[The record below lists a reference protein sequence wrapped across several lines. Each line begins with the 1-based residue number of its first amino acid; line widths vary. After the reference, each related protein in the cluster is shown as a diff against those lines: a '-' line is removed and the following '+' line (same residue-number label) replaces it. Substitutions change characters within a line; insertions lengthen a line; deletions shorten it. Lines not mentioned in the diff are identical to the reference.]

1 MSVFAVSFAVYT
13 LAIVAIGVYSA
24 RFAKRSD
31 EDYFLAGRKLGPWV
45 AALSASASSES
56 GWVTLGLVGMA
67 FRTGMAAYWIV
78 PGVLLGFIFN
88 WFVIAGPMQDR
99 SKSLGALTLPDF
111 FSKHFN
117 ERVPVVRLLSV
128 VVILTA
134 MWLYVAAQ
142 FSAAGDAFDA
152 AFDNIDYRVGV
163 LIGAGIVLAYT
174 VIGGFRAACW
184 TDFVQG
190 LLMVGVLVIF
200 PIYLLVHIGGFDF
213 VQQQLMSID
222 AQRAS
227 AGDASM
233 LSLWPDKTGA
243 ALIGFLLGSGALGIN
258 FGFAGQPHVLVRFMA
273 LRRRKDAIIG
283 GFIAVTWAAMIIWGA
298 VTIGIIVRA
307 MTQGGAPWTSD
318 LAAQIGADGA
328 GQTGLVLAAKHMLP
342 GVLSGVVL
350 AAVLAAICS
359 TADSQ
364 LIVAASAGAN
374 DVYAQLFARGRKKA
388 HMLVNRLVVLGLGIG
403 AVLLVIWGSKDVYT
417 FVLEYGWAIL
427 GASFGPQ
434 LILVLLWKRATYA
447 GCIAGM
453 VTGFGVAGLWQ
464 MLDPLGRL
472 AKANPAESL
481 WPDVTASLQNA
492 LAGVEIY
499 NLPLAFVCALLVNIV
514 VSLLTKPRRG

>member
-1 MSVFAVSFAVYT
+1 MSVFAISFAVYT
-13 LAIVAIGVYSA
+13 LAIVAIGIYSA
-24 RFAKRSD
+24 RLAKRSD

-88 WFVIAGPMQDR
+88 WFVLAGPMQER

-111 FSKHFN
+111 FAKHFD
-117 ERVPVVRLLSV
+117 ERVPVLRLLSV

-142 FSAAGDAFDA
+142 FNAAGDAFSA
-152 AFDNIDYRVGV
+152 AFDTLDYRVGV
-163 LIGAGIVLAYT
+163 LLGAAIVLAYT

-213 VQQQLMSID
+213 LQQQLTSID

-227 AGDASM
+227 VGDPSM
-233 LSLWPDKTGA
+233 LTFWPDKTGA

-258 FGFAGQPHVLVRFMA
+258 FGFPGQPHVLVRFMA

-283 GFIAVTWAAMIIWGA
+283 GIIAVTWAAMIIWGA

-307 MTQGGAPWTSD
+307 MTQGGAEWTSE
-318 LAAQIGADGA
+318 LTAQIGAEGA

-374 DVYAQLFARGRKKA
+374 DVYAQLFARGRKKMTHDGA
-388 HMLVNRLVVLGLGIG
+388 DLRSCFTLQSELYNFRSMSQNRT
-403 AVLLVIWGSKDVYT
+403 D
-417 FVLEYGWAIL
+417 IL
-427 GASFGPQ
+427 D
-434 LILVLLWKRATYA
+434 I
-447 GCIAGM
+447 
-453 VTGFGVAGLWQ
+453 
-464 MLDPLGRL
+464 
-472 AKANPAESL
+472 
-481 WPDVTASLQNA
+481 TA
-492 LAGVEIY
+492 
-499 NLPLAFVCALLVNIV
+499 
-514 VSLLTKPRRG
+514 

>member
-13 LAIVAIGVYSA
+13 LAIVAVGVYSA

-67 FRTGMAAYWIV
+67 FRTGVVAYWIL

-88 WFVIAGPMQDR
+88 WFVVAGRMRDR
-99 SKSLGALTLPDF
+99 CERLGALTLPDF
-111 FSKHFN
+111 FALHFK
-117 ERVPVVRLLSV
+117 ERWPVLRILSV

-142 FSAAGDAFDA
+142 FSAAGDAFSA
-152 AFDNIDYRVGV
+152 AFDNLDYHVGV
-163 LIGAGIVLAYT
+163 LLGAGIVLAYT

-213 VQQQLMSID
+213 IQQQLMSID

-227 AGDASM
+227 AGEPSM
-233 LSLWPDKTGA
+233 LSFWPDKTGA
-243 ALIGFLLGSGALGIN
+243 ALIGFLLGSSALGLN

-283 GFIAVTWAAMIIWGA
+283 GFVAVTWAAMIIWGA
-298 VTIGIIVRA
+298 VTIGVIVRA
-307 MTQGGAPWTSD
+307 MTQDGAAWTGD
-318 LAAQIGADGA
+318 LAAEIGTSGA

-374 DVYAQLFARGRKKA
+374 DIYSRLIDRTGKKA
-388 HMLVNRLVVLGLGIG
+388 HILINRLVVLGLGIG
-403 AVLLVIWGSKDVYT
+403 AMLLVIGGSKDVYN

-434 LILVLLWKRATYA
+434 VILVLLWKRASYA
-447 GCIAGM
+447 GCVAGM
-453 VTGFGVAGLWQ
+453 ATGFAVAVLWK
-464 MLDPLGRL
+464 MLDPLSKL
-472 AKANPAESL
+472 AKANPAESF

-499 NLPLAFVCALLVNIV
+499 NLPLAFVCALIVNIV
-514 VSLLTKPRRG
+514 VSLLTKSRGG